1 VYAYSNPEKLALE
14 DWVANHDPIFLDYPP
29 EERTISG
36 VRALYSPTSG
46 DGLPSPSAYLL
57 TSGYVFG
64 LSGLKAADFNSIAAD
79 FRLTQE
85 G

>member
-1 VYAYSNPEKLALE
+1 MYSNPRNLALE
-14 DWVANHDPIFLDYPP
+14 DWVAGHDPIFLDNPP

-36 VRALYSPTSG
+36 ENALYSPTSG
-46 DGLPSPSAYLL
+46 DGLPSPNAYLS
-57 TSGYVFG
+57 TDGHVFG
-64 LSGLKAADFNSIAAD
+64 LSGLKDADFNSIAAD